1 MAKRRIIEVRH
12 ADSIEQIEAEIFRY
26 GGFVFGLHWN
36 KGKYEIVATELSTGM
51 EVGRYSYYKFK
62 APKKELITRIKEL
75 VDSGQM
81 EKAVKNGIQYIEKR
95 ISEIQEEEER
105 LKSLRIK
112 YQYPLNNGL
121 R

>member
-1 MAKRRIIEVRH
+1 MAKKRIIEVRH

-26 GGFVFGLHWN
+26 GGFVFGLHW
-36 KGKYEIVATELSTGM
+36 KQGKYEIGATELSTGM
-51 EVGRYSYYKFK
+51 VVGFCSYYKFK

-81 EKAVKNGIQYIEKR
+81 EKGVKNGIQYIENR

-105 LKSLRIK
+105 LKSLRAK

-121 R
+121 L